1 MTHFTYKD
9 IESKIPK
16 IVVKKEYS
24 DRSETQTYYLDRL
37 ISCGDK
43 MSASAIQPGDS
54 DCYKPKEDADADF
67 ITYFNKLI
75 ENKIGE
81 CIESGLSIEQICNYL
96 PYFAFDKGED
106 IYPKVKIVG
115 QFPATPKF
123 KQWTVDEIESKLTDI
138 IKKVGKQVAEERITK
153 LCDFYKI
160 ANTFKV
166 AVS

>member
-1 MTHFTYKD
+1 MTHFTYED
-9 IESKIPK
+9 IESIIPK

-43 MSASAIQPGDS
+43 ITASAIQPGDS
-54 DCYKPKEDADADF
+54 DCYGTDF
-67 ITYFNKLI
+67 IDCFNKLI
-75 ENKIGE
+75 ENKINE
-81 CIESGLSIEQICNYL
+81 CIESGLNIEQIHNYV

-106 IYPKVKIVG
+106 
-115 QFPATPKF
+115 ATPKVTIVTPSTF
-123 KQWTVDEIESKLTDI
+123 KQWTVDEIEPKLTDI

-160 ANTFKV
+160 ANTFTV